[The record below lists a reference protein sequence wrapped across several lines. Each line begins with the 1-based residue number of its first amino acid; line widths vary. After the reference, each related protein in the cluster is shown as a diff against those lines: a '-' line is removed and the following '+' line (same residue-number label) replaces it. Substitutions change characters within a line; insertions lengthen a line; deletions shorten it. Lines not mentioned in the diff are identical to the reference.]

1 MMTNQHPMIPTNEQ
15 FAEWD
20 AEYFD
25 GERQNFDFMML
36 TAFQAGAD
44 RQLEQVID
52 WIRENLYWVEED
64 GSIRYLSG
72 ECVTIDHHQIIDDLK
87 KAMRPQEES

>member
-1 MMTNQHPMIPTNEQ
+1 MTHP
-15 FAEWD
+15 
-20 AEYFD
+20 
-25 GERQNFDFMML
+25 L
-36 TAFQAGAD
+36 TDEMCYQMSLENWGMGLSNDNMRAAAD
-44 RQLEQVID
+44 WQLEQVID